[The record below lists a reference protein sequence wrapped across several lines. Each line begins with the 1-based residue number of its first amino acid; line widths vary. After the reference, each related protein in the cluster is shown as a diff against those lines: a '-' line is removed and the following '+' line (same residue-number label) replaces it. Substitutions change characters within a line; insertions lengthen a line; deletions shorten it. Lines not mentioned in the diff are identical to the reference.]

1 MRLRF
6 LALGIALCTLPLAGV
21 AHAAGGAG
29 ANRDQQPSSGLQ
41 MAMTLYAGG
50 ITIGRVDM
58 DAKIV
63 GNKYHVVSNLETSGV
78 VNAFWQSVIQAS
90 SSGKIEDNLLQ
101 PTLYDSFYTGHNTE
115 KHQEV
120 SLTYENGT
128 PVRLYAN
135 PPYSTTGYEVKPED
149 KKATF
154 DPLSAVVF
162 IASGVGAK
170 EANPCSVLAPVYD
183 GRRRYNIEMRKVK
196 DTTVKMDNGLYKG
209 PAVHCEIKYKQLS
222 GFKPRVLKDANFPL
236 INAWV
241 ATFPSAVSGRS
252 YAVPLRVWAQ
262 SQYGVVAAVA
272 TSFKID
278 GAAPKGSGG

>member
-1 MRLRF
+1 MKLRS
-6 LALGIALCTLPLAGV
+6 LALGLAFCALPFTDA
-21 AHAAGGAG
+21 AYAAGGAG
-29 ANRDQQPSSGLQ
+29 ADQGQQPTSGLQ
-41 MAMTLYAGG
+41 MAMTIYAGG
-50 ITIGRVDM
+50 ITIGKVDM
-58 DAKIV
+58 DAKII
-63 GNKYHVVSNLETSGV
+63 GDKYHIVSNLETSGV

-90 SSGKIEDNLLQ
+90 SSGKIESHLLQ

-120 SLTYENGT
+120 SLSYEDGT

-149 KKATF
+149 KKSTF
-154 DPLSAVVF
+154 DPLSAVIF

-170 EANPCSVLAPVYD
+170 DGNPCSVLAPVYD
-183 GRRRYNIEMRKVK
+183 GRRRYNIELKKVK
-196 DTTVKMDNGLYKG
+196 DIPVRMDNGLYKG
-209 PAVHCEIKYKQLS
+209 PAILCEIKYKQVS

-241 ATFPSAVSGRS
+241 ATFPSNIPGRS

-262 SQYGVVAAVA
+262 SQYGVIAVVA
-272 TSFKID
+272 TSLKID
-278 GAAPKGSGG
+278 GVEPKHTGG